1 MKKTATLKIALAA
14 LMLTGGAG
22 ASFAYN
28 NVWVK
33 ADAYPT
39 GAGKVYLSCWNPVQE
54 EDPNFDFQPS
64 AEFKRSIDVGAST
77 AFILGQPAEGYL
89 FAGIARDNGN
99 GVYDNGVDEQVR
111 RREEDGFFT
120 AVYDPEEYNVNGSS
134 SMSKA
139 AAEEALEQME
149 QPTDHIFAVFTKGD
163 VARVTPEQ
171 STFTTNIY
179 LGTVVSSKLDNAP
192 GEEVTFTALPDAHF
206 HFIGWTDE
214 AGTEVSTENPLT
226 VKAVGGKVYLACFAE
241 GDDPQGI
248 SDVKEERLKM
258 KDGVFDLQGRAVIL
272 PRKGLYVTNGRKKL
286 VK

>member
-1 MKKTATLKIALAA
+1 MKKKITLRVMLTA
-14 LMLTGGAG
+14 LMLAGGLIE
-22 ASFAYN
+22 SSAYN

-54 EDPNFDFQPS
+54 EDPDFDFEPS

-77 AFILGQPAEGYL
+77 AFILAQPAEGCL

-99 GVYDNGVDEQVR
+99 NVYDEGDEQVR

-120 AVYDPEEYNVNGSS
+120 AVFDPTEYNVNGSS
-134 SMSKA
+134 SMSMA
-139 AAEEALEQME
+139 AAQEALEVME
-149 QPTDHIFAVFTKGD
+149 QPTDHVFAIFTKGD

-179 LGTVVSSKLDNAP
+179 LGDVRSSKLDNAP
-192 GEEVTFTALPDAHF
+192 GEEVTFTALPDPHF
-206 HFIGWTDE
+206 HFVSWTDE
-214 AGTEVSTENPLT
+214 AGNEVSRQNPLKVT
-226 VKAVGGKVYLACFAE
+226 AVGGKVYLACFEE

-248 SDVKEERLKM
+248 EEIHRSTLAPQH
-258 KDGVFDLQGRAVIL
+258 FYDLQGRAVMV
-272 PRKGLYVTNGRKKL
+272 PRKGLLISNGKKVL
-286 VK
+286 K